1 MPPGQ
6 EVVYHGNGIKAK
18 WEFSWSAIR
27 HIAKMPEIS

>member
-18 WEFSWSAIR
+18 WEILLVSYPPYR
-27 HIAKMPEIS
+27 